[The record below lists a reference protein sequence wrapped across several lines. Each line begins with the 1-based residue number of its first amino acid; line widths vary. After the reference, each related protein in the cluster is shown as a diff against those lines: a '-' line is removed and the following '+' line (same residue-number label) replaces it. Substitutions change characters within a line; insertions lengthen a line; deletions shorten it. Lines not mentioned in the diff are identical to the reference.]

1 MAAMTVPAISSSSSL
16 SISIG
21 EYLGFSDTRQ
31 IFGLSSNLLQVYEPS
46 IAAMTISVPDVIPLI
61 GLFLN

>member
-46 IAAMTISVPDVIPLI
+46 IAAMTILLWLGSILRSLLI
-61 GLFLN
+61 